1 MAQIVVNETRHA
13 YEVSGTGPHVTLLHT
28 VGLSTRQGWRNQ
40 VPVFAQYFAVLTYD
54 IRGLGKSERG
64 GKELGVRSFAEDLHA
79 LLSSLG
85 IGKTVLIG
93 ASLGGSIAQAF
104 AAAHPEAVRGLVL
117 VSTTCKMSLEGAT
130 RLRERNQRIRSA
142 GMKVAVDAQIRAQ
155 FSEGFIRDRPETID
169 WYRSHYLAN
178 DPAAY
183 MEIMED
189 QATLDLSEQIRHI
202 RCPTLIVTGA
212 DDLSPVRGR
221 EPGESAR
228 LLHDSIPGSQLLV
241 IPGARHYPHI
251 DHPDLFNEAV
261 LSFLNSIPI

>member
-1 MAQIVVNETRHA
+1 MSKIVVNDAMHV
-13 YEVSGTGPHVTLLHT
+13 YEICGAGPALTLLHT

-40 VPVFAQYFAVLTYD
+40 VPVFAGQYAVLTYD
-54 IRGLGKSERG
+54 IRGLGESERG
-64 GKELGVRSFAEDLHA
+64 GKELGVRSFAEDLGA
-79 LLSSLG
+79 LLASLR
-85 IGKTVLIG
+85 IGETVLIG

-104 AAAHPEAVRGLVL
+104 TAAHPEIVQGLVL
-117 VSTTCKMSLEGAT
+117 VSTTCKISPEGAT
-130 RLRERNQRIRSA
+130 RLRERNQRIRA
-142 GMKVAVDAQIRAQ
+142 EGMKVAVDAQIRTQ
-155 FSEGFIRDRPETID
+155 FSGDFIRDNPEIID

-183 MEIMED
+183 IEIMED
-189 QATLDLSEQIRHI
+189 QATLDLSRQIRNI
-202 RCPTLIVTGA
+202 RCPTLIVSGE

-251 DHPDLFNEAV
+251 DHPDLFNKAV
-261 LSFLNSIPI
+261 LSFLSSIAR